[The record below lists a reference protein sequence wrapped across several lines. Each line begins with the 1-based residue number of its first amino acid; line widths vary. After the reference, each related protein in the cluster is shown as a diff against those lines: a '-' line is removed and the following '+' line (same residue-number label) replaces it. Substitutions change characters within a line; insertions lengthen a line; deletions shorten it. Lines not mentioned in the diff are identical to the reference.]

1 MEMIWGGYHGNWHSV
16 TNKRQY
22 DMGFCKAGDAKKYG
36 AFNRERVLSLFGISG
51 WVRQTYPRISVSMQD
66 YGVNPSLSWM
76 DVIYPVNWIELVAAQ
91 TSHWIYVSNINS
103 WFAWFACIAC
113 SCRSYA
119 HGLPVRP
126 SLCGQISK
134 NLRLLGIPALSEQ
147 SPSERLEIWILQGIS
162 NEV

>member
-1 MEMIWGGYHGNWHSV
+1 MGIDIVWQISDSMIWV
-16 TNKRQY
+16 FVKV
-22 DMGFCKAGDAKKYG
+22 GDAKKYG
-36 AFNRERVLSLFGISG
+36 AFNRETVLLLFGNSG
-51 WVRQTYPRISVSMQD
+51 WVRRTYPRISVSMQD

-76 DVIYPVNWIELVAAQ
+76 DMIYPVNWIELVAAQ
-91 TSHWIYVSNINS
+91 TSHWIYVSNGN
-103 WFAWFACIAC
+103 FWFACIAC

-147 SPSERLEIWILQGIS
+147 SPSERLEIWILQGIF